1 MVHFCDIRMI
11 VFGSRA
17 AMNYCSLDDAF
28 PSTDGAPSPG
38 CISDQAAKQARK
50 EERRKIKR
58 CKQIDPDRQQ
68 YGKLPDVPAM
78 NGNTGLP
85 EHHPVVAPQSEMDSQ
100 SWRQPQM
107 EPFEPLVPLPST
119 NQTHSMDLSLPSQS
133 FKKKKFFGADPDDN
147 FADYMPDQK
156 DYQLQ
161 PDFLGSFE
169 QVGLGKASALP
180 MASANNYWKPYT
192 SSGAQTSFVESLPPP
207 GGRYYTPKVQKG
219 EVSMEEVMKRMDK
232 LFARLDDLNSTTPEQ
247 MTSELLMF
255 ISSGIFVLFMM
266 DLLVKKGSTMRF

>member
-1 MVHFCDIRMI
+1 MI
-11 VFGSRA
+11 AMDSRA

-28 PSTDGAPSPG
+28 PTTEGAPSPG
-38 CISDQAAKQARK
+38 CTSDQAAKQARK

-78 NGNTGLP
+78 NSATGLP
-85 EHHPVVAPQSEMDSQ
+85 EHAPVVAPQGEMDSS
-100 SWRQPQM
+100 SWKHDTPSQIMEPLM
-107 EPFEPLVPLPST
+107 EPFEPLMPTSIPNREYKANDYS
-119 NQTHSMDLSLPSQS
+119 QPSQP
-133 FKKKKFFGADPDDN
+133 FKKKSFFGADPEDS

-161 PDFLGSFE
+161 PDFASAFE
-169 QVGLGKASALP
+169 QVGLAKASSLP
-180 MASANNYWKPYT
+180 MASANNYWKPLT
-192 SSGAQTSFVESLPPP
+192 KSGAQTSFVESLPPP
-207 GGRYYTPKVQKG
+207 GGKYYTQNKQND
-219 EVSMEEVMKRMDK
+219 VSMEEVMKRMDM
-232 LFARLDDLNSTTPEQ
+232 LFAKLDDLNATTPEQ